1 MALGILG
8 WKPIDRFVIALLAN
22 YSPENAEK
30 TLRKVLE
37 NLKKLTPNEHQLRQ
51 YVKQVLVLA
60 RLREINFLATK
71 IIEEMPLTFNI
82 DVENDVLYL
91 RGEAKGIEKGIE
103 KGKGEGIKESI
114 DVIKH
119 WQRGMQ
125 PPMIANVL
133 NLSIAEVEQI
143 IAEFL
148 KD

>member
-1 MALGILG
+1 
-8 WKPIDRFVIALLAN
+8 
-22 YSPENAEK
+22 
-30 TLRKVLE
+30 
-37 NLKKLTPNEHQLRQ
+37 
-51 YVKQVLVLA
+51 
-60 RLREINFLATK
+60 
-71 IIEEMPLTFNI
+71 MPLTFNI